1 MEISCEGQPA
11 THARPTGQHS
21 RIQAS
26 SRAARAS
33 VNVNESDAS
42 VNVNESDETP
52 LARAPGPVRGAA
64 DADAVEVI

>member
-1 MEISCEGQPA
+1 
-11 THARPTGQHS
+11 
-21 RIQAS
+21 
-26 SRAARAS
+26 